1 MRVQVEVEPDPNEMD
16 LDQEETD
23 LEPESEDELPPLPPN
38 TSTPRTRTRGHKRTR
53 DAAPELPRRRGPSE
67 PPARSARKG
76 DAVMV
81 ATVVVLRLM
90 KETSST
96 GRGGGAV
103 DAQAGNHDDEGASE
117 ARPPE
122 WKHRW
127 GFHFHSS
134 GHALA

>member
-1 MRVQVEVEPDPNEMD
+1 
-16 LDQEETD
+16 
-23 LEPESEDELPPLPPN
+23 
-38 TSTPRTRTRGHKRTR
+38 
-53 DAAPELPRRRGPSE
+53 
-67 PPARSARKG
+67 
-76 DAVMV
+76 MV

-122 WKHRW
+122 
-127 GFHFHSS
+127 
-134 GHALA
+134 